1 MAGKDKVVKCC
12 GATEAKVELTEHPDA
27 AEWVVPWALETIA
40 RKALR
45 RSEFSCCGLA
55 PIA

>member
-27 AEWVVPWALETIA
+27 AEWVG
-40 RKALR
+40 
-45 RSEFSCCGLA
+45 SMGS
-55 PIA
+55 